1 MAEAQQSPNKGFDG
15 QRLSWMAQAHESP
28 KKGLDGHG
36 WPKSIKGLVWP
47 DFSQEWGNE
56 VKVDKS

>member
-1 MAEAQQSPNKGFDG
+1 MAKAQQSPNKGFDG

-47 DFSQEWGNE
+47 DFSQE
-56 VKVDKS
+56 